1 MTKPIYILGAGLS
14 HDGSSCL
21 LKDGKIV
28 VAIEKE
34 RITKIKHDG
43 WNDDLTIKYCL
54 DAEGISFKDI
64 SLVVEENTLNPK
76 LRPGD
81 IIERGERII
90 PNDIPRVCI
99 SHHLAHAYSTIGCA
113 PFDQMAVMVI
123 DGQGSSLDTCI
134 DIKSNLVLPKEFRN
148 IKPEEKYLFWEKMS
162 YYHYQDGVL
171 QTVFKDLSEWHK
183 VDKNILSYNSM
194 EHSLGEFYDSISYYV
209 FNEDFCAGKLM
220 GLAPFG
226 RPNIFNFEA
235 FEYHDNRVFIKTDWI
250 NNFDPYL
257 GSKYQCFTEY
267 FQYYADIAYWTQRQ
281 LEKALIYIF
290 NACYN
295 RLPHENIGYAGGVAL
310 NAVANAYLLKNTKYN
325 NFYFQ
330 PAAGDNGLAI
340 GCCYYGWLEVL
351 KKEKIKHNSSTYFG
365 KIYPEKDIEA
375 CLKENS
381 DKIQYHKSVNY
392 ISDAAILLNEGKVI
406 SWYQDS
412 SEFGPRAL
420 GNRSILA
427 DPRRKDIKNFINRKI
442 KSREDFRPFAPSVLL
457 EDSAIYFEC
466 NYESP
471 YMILVAQ
478 TKEEWKNNIPGV
490 VHKDGS
496 ARIQTVNKDLNPKY
510 YQLISEFK
518 KLSGLSILLNTSFN
532 GRSMPIV
539 ETVSDAVDFLI
550 KTKNLDA
557 LVVQDYIITRKIQAT

>member
-1 MTKPIYILGAGLS
+1 MTKPIYILGTGLS

-34 RITKIKHDG
+34 RITKKKHDG
-43 WNDDLTIKYCL
+43 ANDNLTINYCL
-54 DAEGISFKDI
+54 EAAGITFNDI
-64 SLVVEENTLNPK
+64 SLVVEENTLNPE
-76 LRPGD
+76 LRPED
-81 IIERGERII
+81 ITERGNRII
-90 PNDIPRVCI
+90 PKDIPRVCI
-99 SHHLAHAYSTIGCA
+99 SHHLAHSYSAIGCA
-113 PFDQMAVMVI
+113 PFDEMAVMVV
-123 DGQGSSLDTCI
+123 DGEGSSLDTCI
-134 DIKSNLVLPKEFRN
+134 DIPDHSVLP
-148 IKPEEKYLFWEKMS
+148 EEIRSIEPNKRYLFWEKMS
-162 YYHYQDGVL
+162 YYSYKDGIL
-171 QTVFKDLSEWHK
+171 KTVFKDFSKWNRSER
-183 VDKNILSYNSM
+183 NILSYNKM

-235 FEYHDNRVFIKTDWI
+235 FEYYDNRVFIKTDWI

-257 GSKYQCFTEY
+257 SSKYQCFSEY
-267 FQYYADIAYWTQRQ
+267 FQYYADIAYWAQRQ
-281 LEKALIYIF
+281 LEKALIYTF
-290 NACYN
+290 NTCYDM
-295 RLPHENIGYAGGVAL
+295 LPHENIGYAGGVAL
-310 NAVANAYLLKNTKYN
+310 NAVANAYLLKNTKYR

-365 KIYPEKDIEA
+365 KVYKDKDIEI

-381 DKIQYHKSVNY
+381 NKIEYCKSANY
-392 ISDAAILLNEGKVI
+392 ISDTAKLLYEGKTVA
-406 SWYQDS
+406 WFQDG

-457 EDSAIYFEC
+457 EDSGIYFEC
-466 NYESP
+466 DYESP

-478 TKEEWKNNIPGV
+478 TKEKWQDSIPGV

-496 ARIQTVNKDLNPKY
+496 ARVQTVRKDLNYKY
-510 YQLISEFK
+510 YQLIKEFK
-518 KLSGLSILLNTSFN
+518 NLSGISILLNTSFN
-532 GRSMPIV
+532 DRGMPIV
-539 ETVSDAVDFLI
+539 ETVYDAVDFLT
-550 KTKNLDA
+550 KVKNLDV
-557 LVVQDYIITRKIQAT
+557 LVIQDYIITKK

>member
-1 MTKPIYILGAGLS
+1 MAKPVYILGTGLS

-34 RITKIKHDG
+34 RITKKKHDG
-43 WNDDLTIKYCL
+43 ANDDLTINYCL
-54 DAEGISFKDI
+54 DAEGITFKDI
-64 SLVVEENTLNPK
+64 SLVVEENTLNPQ
-76 LRPGD
+76 LRPED
-81 IIERGERII
+81 IIARGKRII
-90 PNDIPRVCI
+90 PDDIPRVCI
-99 SHHLAHAYSTIGCA
+99 SHHLAHAYSAVGCA

-123 DGQGSSLDTCI
+123 DGEGSSLDTCI
-134 DIKSNLVLPKEFRN
+134 DINQNSVLPEE
-148 IKPEEKYLFWEKMS
+148 IKSIAPNERYLFWEKMS
-162 YYHYQDGVL
+162 YYHYKDGIL
-171 QTVFKDLSEWHK
+171 QTVFKDFSEWYRSER
-183 VDKNILSYNSM
+183 NILSYNKM

-257 GSKYQCFTEY
+257 GSKYQCFSEY
-267 FQYYADIAYWTQRQ
+267 FQYYADVAYWAQRQ
-281 LEKALIYIF
+281 LEKALSYIF
-290 NACYN
+290 NACYDMM
-295 RLPHENIGYAGGVAL
+295 PSENIGYAGGVAL
-310 NAVANAYLLKNTKYN
+310 NAVANAYLLKNTRYS

-340 GCCYYGWLEVL
+340 GCCYYGWLKVL
-351 KKEKIKHNSSTYFG
+351 EREKIKHNASTYFG
-365 KIYPEKDIEA
+365 RTYQENDIKMCLSDRSSKINYYRGE
-375 CLKENS
+375 
-381 DKIQYHKSVNY
+381 NY
-392 ISDAAILLNEGKVI
+392 ILDTAKLLNDGKTI
-406 SWYQDS
+406 AWFQDG

-420 GNRSILA
+420 GHRSILA

-457 EDSAIYFEC
+457 EDSTMYFDC
-466 NYESP
+466 TTESP

-478 TKEEWKNNIPGV
+478 TKDEWQKTIPGV

-496 ARIQTVNKDLNPKY
+496 ARIQTVTKDLNNKY
-510 YQLISEFK
+510 YQLITEFK
-518 KLSGLSILLNTSFN
+518 KLSGVSILLNTSFN
-532 GRSMPIV
+532 GRGMPIV
-539 ETVSDAVDFLI
+539 ETVEDAVEFFI
-550 KTKNLDA
+550 KAKELDA
-557 LVVQDYIITRKIQAT
+557 LVIQDYIITRK